1 MPKSDWFARKAEA
14 VCREYRTSDLLIR
27 PLLVKHFRA
36 EHRAVV
42 RLVKNLRGK
51 AGLRTQYQ
59 KGRQVDSPMTSYTL
73 ACDDLLAAL
82 ARRMK

>member
-1 MPKSDWFARKAEA
+1 MKYTRPFLEDNVA
-14 VCREYRTSDLLIR
+14 YLL
-27 PLLVKHFRA
+27 RA

-42 RLVKNLRGK
+42 RLAQQLRNK

-59 KGRQVDSPMTSYTL
+59 KGRHIDSPMTSYTL

-82 ARRMK
+82 AKRAK